1 MLEYERTT
9 AGITPSCWA
18 MSGGAVM
25 QGRTLSCLG
34 MGEMKGPTK
43 AAPNGRRHPGFDTV
57 LLGTER
63 PVIGVK
69 QSWRS

>member
-1 MLEYERTT
+1 MMAGGGNDTLDYDELLGYER
-9 AGITPSCWA
+9 
-18 MSGGAVM
+18 GAVM